1 MLEILTDKSVC
12 EREDFLFDVNSI
24 FVDIEIKG
32 TEFNREIVKTI
43 DGGTFLSGTHFL
55 AINEQITKIAQN
67 YKKRVRT
74 KSPCNH

>member
-32 TEFNREIVKTI
+32 TEFNREIVK
-43 DGGTFLSGTHFL
+43 LLMVVHFYL
-55 AINEQITKIAQN
+55 ELIF
-67 YKKRVRT
+67 R
-74 KSPCNH
+74 